1 MASQDASMEE
11 ILWRSP
17 PHVQMMGGF
26 LHSNNILFY
35 FAESPFFDSTSNNA
49 SLAIQANYN
58 DAFRHFVETRE
69 AFEARLKTMQG
80 LEFMVSY
87 DPLQAAAQTDNRFAH
102 EPSNIWVI
110 RKQNRR
116 KRSGMDDEV
125 TVISTYF
132 VVGDCVYMAPSV
144 ASVVGNRIVCIFSEL
159 KPLRDEYSDESFS
172 PQLSAVTSL
181 TQLMKSAATLPTFTA
196 SHGHTYLPP
205 GVRSKESAGTSQAS
219 QSKEATPMPDASFPT
234 TESSQSTS
242 KSSLGG
248 STTSSAYQDTRSLAE
263 SFSLLTRYGDEFMDE
278 NPLVGEPGSFIL
290 SRTGG
295 EPTGSAAKAAPKIA
309 AAAPTGTPS
318 ALPVRAS
325 TPQVRVETPGKVS
338 EKSTSPPSSAGDK
351 GKRKKSRVV
360 S

>member
-1 MASQDASMEE
+1 MANQDASMEE

-35 FAESPFFDSTSNNA
+35 FAESPFFDATSNNA

-80 LEFMVSY
+80 LEFIVSY
-87 DPLQAAAQTDNRFAH
+87 DPLQAAAQTDTRFAH

-125 TVISTYF
+125 TVIATYF
-132 VVGDCVYMAPSV
+132 IVGDCIYMAPSV
-144 ASVVGNRIVCIFSEL
+144 ASVVGNRI
-159 KPLRDEYSDESFS
+159 
-172 PQLSAVTSL
+172 LSAVTSL

-205 GVRSKESAGTSQAS
+205 GVRSKEPAGASQAP
-219 QSKEATPMPDASFPT
+219 QSKEATPMPDVSFPA

-242 KSSLGG
+242 KSGLGG
-248 STTSSAYQDTRSLAE
+248 SSTGSKYQDTRSLAE

-278 NPLVGEPGSFIL
+278 SPLVGEPGSFIL

-295 EPTGSAAKAAPKIA
+295 EATASAVKGALKTAANL
-309 AAAPTGTPS
+309 APTSTPS
-318 ALPVRAS
+318 TLPVRAS
-325 TPQVRVETPGKVS
+325 TPQVRVETPGKAS
-338 EKSTSPPSSAGDK
+338 DKSNSPPSSTSDK
-351 GKRKKSRVV
+351 GKRKKARIV

>member
-1 MASQDASMEE
+1 MAGQDASMEE

-35 FAESPFFDSTSNNA
+35 FAESPFFDPTSNNA

-80 LEFMVSY
+80 LEFVVSY

-116 KRSGMDDEV
+116 KRSGLDDEV
-125 TVISTYF
+125 IVMSTYF
-132 VVGDCVYMAPSV
+132 IVGDCIYMAPSV
-144 ASVVGNRIVCIFSEL
+144 ASVVGNRI
-159 KPLRDEYSDESFS
+159 
-172 PQLSAVTSL
+172 LSAVTSL
-181 TQLMKSAATLPTFTA
+181 SQLMKAASTLPTFTP
-196 SHGHTYLPP
+196 SYGHTYMPP
-205 GVRSKESAGTSQAS
+205 GARKETSATSQAS
-219 QSKEATPMPDASFPT
+219 QSKEATPMPDASFPST
-234 TESSQSTS
+234 DSQSTN
-242 KSSLGG
+242 KSSLT
-248 STTSSAYQDTRSLAE
+248 STASSFQDTLSLAE

-290 SRTGG
+290 SRTG
-295 EPTGSAAKAAPKIA
+295 ETGAAGKAAPKLPA
-309 AAAPTGTPS
+309 NTAPTGSSST
-318 ALPVRAS
+318 LPVRAS
-325 TPQVRVETPGKVS
+325 TPQVRVETPGKAS
-338 EKSTSPPSSAGDK
+338 EKGASPPSSGGDK
-351 GKRKKSRVV
+351 GKKKKSRVV